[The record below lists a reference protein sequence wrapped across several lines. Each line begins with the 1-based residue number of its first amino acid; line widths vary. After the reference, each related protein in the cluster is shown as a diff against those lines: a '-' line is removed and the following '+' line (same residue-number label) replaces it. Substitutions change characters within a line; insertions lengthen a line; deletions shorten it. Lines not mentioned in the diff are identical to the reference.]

1 MQRYFFHLRQGDV
14 FEEDP
19 EGVLLDS
26 DEAALDEA
34 VGAAREMVAEAVLNN
49 VLIDGRRVEIWV
61 DGRGLITS
69 VPFHS
74 VIRL

>member
-49 VLIDGRRVEIWV
+49 VLIDGRRFEIWV
-61 DGRGLITS
+61 HGRGLITS

>member
-49 VLIDGRRVEIWV
+49 VLIDGRRFEIWV